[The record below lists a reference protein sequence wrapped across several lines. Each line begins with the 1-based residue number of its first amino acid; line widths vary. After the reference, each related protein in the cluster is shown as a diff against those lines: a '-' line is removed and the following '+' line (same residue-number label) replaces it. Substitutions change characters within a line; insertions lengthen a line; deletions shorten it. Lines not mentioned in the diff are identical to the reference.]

1 MIKKVAIRVSDPKM
15 YYELVKQLK
24 EKGVKISEEGEI
36 VITDE
41 DTKNQPL
48 NVLIGK
54 IICKVKGK
62 EYFNELLIGIDTNK
76 DRLSIAVIG
85 DGELIESRTS
95 NVINVNDELSEI
107 ISSYP
112 HKSLKIGVGGGN
124 KLGELVY
131 RIVKMKFKDVKIVN
145 ESKTSSPNNPFVQI
159 KDRDIR
165 AAYIIALRSAL

>member
-1 MIKKVAIRVSDPKM
+1 MVKKVAIRISDPKKYHEM
-15 YYELVKQLK
+15 LRKLRERGIKV
-24 EKGVKISEEGEI
+24 SEEGEI
-36 VITDE
+36 VITDN
-41 DTKNQPL
+41 DINDLPL
-48 NVLIGK
+48 DVLIGK
-54 IICKVKGK
+54 IICKIRGK

-76 DRLSIAVIG
+76 ERLSIAIIG

-95 NVINVNDELSEI
+95 NVIDINDELSDI

-124 KLGELVY
+124 KIGELVY
-131 RIVKMKFKDVKIVN
+131 RIIKIKFSQAKIVN
-145 ESKTSSPNNPFVQI
+145 ESKSSSPNNPFVQI